1 MRIGEVL
8 LEHNLDWETL
18 AEALLAQRKTKL
30 RLASLLI
37 ARGAISFDQASI
49 ALGAQHGFAA
59 ALRRHLEGR
68 DRSVAALLP
77 AEVGRRHIAL
87 PIGYQ
92 GDGKLVVCVR
102 DPSLALREQ
111 LSRTIGKSLVLAV
124 APARTIER
132 LVEHVYAD
140 IDVPIDVDMPA
151 PPDFA
156 FDVDMAFTRLE
167 LADSKRHGDA
177 ILDDASEAAE
187 ELGGDIPVEIEAPAP
202 KSRALPVQ
210 IKRLDTAAIR
220 DSLDTTIEALAD
232 TDDLEWLLDVVMA
245 YLVKRWSAALILALE
260 DRRAVGLRGHGDR
273 LKPSATR
280 AFVLPLSEPS
290 IVQLARDER
299 RIISDTPP
307 EAAKRLSHVLDDAP
321 EPIAVPLTTRTIVT
335 HVLVVGAPLRGWPE
349 DTIPDLEVLA
359 EAMSETLTRIAATA

>member
-18 AEALLAQRKTKL
+18 AEALLAQRKTKV

-68 DRSVAALLP
+68 DRTVAALLP

-124 APARTIER
+124 APARAIER

-151 PPDFA
+151 APDVA
-156 FDVDMAFTRLE
+156 FDVDMAFARLE
-167 LADSKRHGDA
+167 LDAGADEPDA
-177 ILDDASEAAE
+177 
-187 ELGGDIPVEIEAPAP
+187 DIPVEIEAPAP

-245 YLVKRWSAALILALE
+245 YIVKRWSAALILAI
-260 DRRAVGLRGHGDR
+260 DGRRAIGLRGHGER

-280 AFVLPLSEPS
+280 AFILPLSEPS
-290 IVQLARDER
+290 IVQLARNEGAIIDE
-299 RIISDTPP
+299 TPMG
-307 EAAKRLSHVLDDAP
+307 AGKRLAHLLDDAP
-321 EPIAVPLTTRTIVT
+321 RPIAAPLTVGNDVT
-335 HVLVVGAPLRGWPE
+335 HVLVVGAPLRGTPE
-349 DTIPDLEVLA
+349 DAIPDLEALA
-359 EAMSETLTRIAATA
+359 EAMTDALTRIARN